1 MVDRRHQRRGIGRR
15 ALQQAI
21 DILRTKPLG
30 PGSHVATSF
39 VPGNDIAKA
48 LYLQLGFRETGE
60 LDGDEIV
67 AVMPL

>member
-1 MVDRRHQRRGIGRR
+1 
-15 ALQQAI
+15 
-21 DILRTKPLG
+21 LRTKPLG